1 MLIFFYQLQVF
12 LNLSFISVKCAT
24 VYDTKFQPN
33 NTITCK
39 NWYTGK
45 KSFKANIIS
54 LTKDIIV
61 TSVTGADSRLTLVI
75 IVGLNKPFAKMLI

>member
-1 MLIFFYQLQVF
+1 MLIFFYQLPVF
-12 LNLSFISVKCAT
+12 LNLSFISVKCAS
-24 VYDTKFQPN
+24 VYDIPN
-33 NTITCK
+33 FNLTQLPVRIG
-39 NWYTGK
+39 TGK

-75 IVGLNKPFAKMLI
+75 IGA